1 MSWGNISF
9 GFAERI
15 FAFLG
20 EAPIVKCKGAVWG
33 KTMEG
38 AQGQA
43 ALQKNGRGILE
54 LVWQAEDRISF
65 NRTWVE
71 ILRREKS
78 TWLQRIRLKLEG
90 VIAKQKLPSL
100 NNRDGWGGFS
110 AVMFG
115 SSSLSCFPY
124 CYIIFKL
131 NKPAVKSCPSQ
142 QPWSRTDQPRKDQV
156 SCNDRRR
163 HMSKNRR
170 RCQETKDRWT
180 SGKTNG

>member
-9 GFAERI
+9 GFAERS

-20 EAPIVKCKGAVWG
+20 EASIVKCKGAVWG

-38 AQGQA
+38 AQGQT

-65 NRTWVE
+65 NSTWVE
-71 ILRREKS
+71 ILRRELVTKGQAEA
-78 TWLQRIRLKLEG
+78 WG
-90 VIAKQKLPSL
+90 VIAKQKLPRLSD
-100 NNRDGWGGFS
+100 RDGWGGFS

-115 SSSLSCFPY
+115 SSSLSCFIY
-124 CYIIFKL
+124 CYIISKL

-142 QPWSRTDQPRKDQV
+142 QPWSRPDQPRKDQV
-156 SCNDRRR
+156 SCNDRR

-170 RCQETKDRWT
+170 RCQETKDRWI
-180 SGKTNG
+180 SGKTNGWH